1 MTMPAAVQEK
11 ESVSK
16 EIGTAVR
23 HSAVYGLGSVLIK
36 VLSFFMLPFYTYYL
50 SPSDYG
56 TLEILDL
63 SMSLFGMFL
72 NMGMTAALL
81 RSYAAAPSEGEQR
94 KVVST
99 GFLFTIVTGLITF
112 FVGLH
117 WVTPA
122 SIALLGPATPS
133 KYLLMSFGSF
143 ILGYIANL
151 PRTYLLARQ
160 ASGPFVLVDTT
171 AAVLMLLLN
180 IYFIAILKI
189 GLMSILLSSLL
200 VAAGQ
205 LLVLS
210 VWTLRNVGIR
220 FSGPLL
226 RQMVAFGLP
235 LVFSNLAL
243 FALNFSDRFFLQRLC
258 SLSVVGIYAVGYKFG
273 FMLNYLLVQPFYV
286 MWQSRMFLVHA
297 QPSHRTIFAQIFVLF
312 SIVLTYAALALS
324 MLSPEIVHFMVG
336 NKYADSQEVIPIVA
350 ASYVFCG
357 IGYFVQLGMFV
368 TSRTNLIGV
377 VSAVAAVLNL
387 VLNYWLILH
396 YGMIGAAWA
405 TLLSFFAIAAGSY
418 CCSQRIYPL
427 PLEAG
432 RVAKAMILAVG
443 LYFASRWFNWQSIG
457 VLLVKGAILTMFPVL
472 LWKARILSQAE
483 IGTLAS
489 TRDNIVARI
498 SRLIGIAGKKAASI

>member
-11 ESVSK
+11 ESVTQ

-23 HSAVYGLGSVLIK
+23 HSVVYGLGSVLTK
-36 VLSFFMLPFYTYYL
+36 ALGFFMLPFYTYYL

-81 RSYAAAPSEGEQR
+81 RSYAAAPSEDEQS

-112 FVGLH
+112 FAALH

-122 SIALLGPATPS
+122 SVALLGPATPS

-143 ILGYIANL
+143 VLGYITNL

-160 ASGPFVLVDTT
+160 ASGAFVLVDTT
-171 AAVLMLLLN
+171 AVVVMLVLN

-189 GLMSILLSSLL
+189 GLMGILLSSLL
-200 VAAGQ
+200 VAAAQ

-210 VWTLRNVGIR
+210 VWTLRNAGLR

-226 RQMVAFGLP
+226 REMVAFGLP

-297 QPSHRTIFAQIFVLF
+297 HPSHRTIFAQMFVLF
-312 SIVLTYAALALS
+312 SMVLTYAALALS
-324 MLSPEIVHFMVG
+324 MLSPEIVRFMVG
-336 NKYADSQEVIPIVA
+336 TKYADSQEVIPIVA

-368 TSRTNLIGV
+368 TSRTNLIGI
-377 VSAVAAVLNL
+377 VSAGAAVLNL
-387 VLNYWLILH
+387 ALNYWLILH
-396 YGMIGAAWA
+396 YGMTGAAWA
-405 TLLSFFAIAAGSY
+405 TLLSFLAIAAGSY
-418 CCSQRIYPL
+418 WLSQRVFPL
-427 PLEAG
+427 PFAIG
-432 RVAKAMILAVG
+432 RVSVALLLATGIYIASRFLPRSLPIALSAKAL
-443 LYFASRWFNWQSIG
+443 F
-457 VLLVKGAILTMFPVL
+457 LTIFPYA
-472 LWKARILSQAE
+472 LWKLHVLSPGE
-483 IGTLAS
+483 MDTIVS
-489 TRDNIVARI
+489 TRDRVLTRA
-498 SRLIGIAGKKAASI
+498 SQIAGTLRTAVSL